1 VSGSSAHDQHPR
13 PAGHLSQG
21 QGSHRGT
28 NLIAGYGLT
37 SAPGPA
43 GVSVCCCLRPSLGLS
58 SPRHRARSVP
68 WYSHGDRQTSYG
80 ALPGKRLRC
89 RVARQRSDRMTQ
101 PDDHPIRW
109 GILATG
115 GIAHAFAHDLAL
127 QPDCEVVAV
136 GSRSQASADAFGDEF
151 GVPHRHASYQALVN
165 DPDVDAVYVS
175 TPHPGHHDAALL
187 AINAGKAVL
196 VEKPFAMDAAQAREM
211 IDAARGQGTFLMEA
225 MWTRFLPHIARMR
238 EILAAGTLG
247 DVVYLTAEHGQ
258 WFAPDPH
265 FRLFA
270 PELGGG
276 ALLDL
281 GIYPV
286 SFASLVLGV
295 PTRITAVSHPA
306 FTGVDATTSM
316 IFQYDSGAHAVLTT
330 TLLAASGNPAAIYG
344 TAARIEIDGWFY
356 TPTAFRVIARDGT
369 ELERFEEPYEG
380 RGLRGEAAE
389 VGRCLRAGLLE
400 SPLLPLDE
408 TYTIM
413 QAMDE
418 VRRQIGLSY
427 LPA

>member
-1 VSGSSAHDQHPR
+1 
-13 PAGHLSQG
+13 
-21 QGSHRGT
+21 
-28 NLIAGYGLT
+28 
-37 SAPGPA
+37 
-43 GVSVCCCLRPSLGLS
+43 
-58 SPRHRARSVP
+58 
-68 WYSHGDRQTSYG
+68 
-80 ALPGKRLRC
+80 
-89 RVARQRSDRMTQ
+89 MTP
-101 PDDHPIRW
+101 PDDRPVRW

-127 QPDCEVVAV
+127 QPGCEVIAV

-151 GVPHRHASYQALVN
+151 GVPHRHASYQALAE
-165 DPDVDAVYVS
+165 DPDVDVVYMA
-175 TPHPGHHDAALL
+175 TPHPGHHGAALL

-211 IDAARGQGTFLMEA
+211 IDAARERGTFLMEA
-225 MWTRFLPHIARMR
+225 MWTRFLPHIARVR

-258 WFAPDPH
+258 WFAADPR

-295 PTRITAVSHPA
+295 PARITAVSDRA

-330 TLLAASGNPAAIYG
+330 TLRAASGNPAAIYG
-344 TAARIEIDGWFY
+344 TAARMEIHGWFY
-356 TPTAFRVIARDGT
+356 TPTRFRVIARDGT
-369 ELERFEEPYEG
+369 ELERFDQPYAG

-400 SPLLPLDE
+400 SPLLPLEE

-413 QAMDE
+413 EAMDE
-418 VRRQIGLSY
+418 VRRQIGLAY
-427 LPA
+427 PPA

>member
-1 VSGSSAHDQHPR
+1 
-13 PAGHLSQG
+13 
-21 QGSHRGT
+21 
-28 NLIAGYGLT
+28 
-37 SAPGPA
+37 
-43 GVSVCCCLRPSLGLS
+43 
-58 SPRHRARSVP
+58 
-68 WYSHGDRQTSYG
+68 
-80 ALPGKRLRC
+80 
-89 RVARQRSDRMTQ
+89 
-101 PDDHPIRW
+101 
-109 GILATG
+109 
-115 GIAHAFAHDLAL
+115 
-127 QPDCEVVAV
+127 
-136 GSRSQASADAFGDEF
+136 
-151 GVPHRHASYQALVN
+151 
-165 DPDVDAVYVS
+165 
-175 TPHPGHHDAALL
+175 
-187 AINAGKAVL
+187 
-196 VEKPFAMDAAQAREM
+196 M
-211 IDAARGQGTFLMEA
+211 IDAARERGTFLMEA
-225 MWTRFLPHIARMR
+225 MWTRFLPHIARVR

-258 WFAPDPH
+258 WFAADPR

-295 PTRITAVSHPA
+295 PARITAVSDPA

-330 TLLAASGNPAAIYG
+330 TLRAASGNPAAIYG

-356 TPTAFRVIARDGT
+356 TPTAFRVIARDGA

-389 VGRCLRAGLLE
+389 VGRCLRAGLRE
-400 SPLLPLDE
+400 SPLLPLEE

-427 LPA
+427 PVSEALDRRHA

>member
-1 VSGSSAHDQHPR
+1 
-13 PAGHLSQG
+13 
-21 QGSHRGT
+21 
-28 NLIAGYGLT
+28 
-37 SAPGPA
+37 
-43 GVSVCCCLRPSLGLS
+43 
-58 SPRHRARSVP
+58 
-68 WYSHGDRQTSYG
+68 
-80 ALPGKRLRC
+80 
-89 RVARQRSDRMTQ
+89 MTR
-101 PDDHPIRW
+101 PDDRPIRW

-211 IDAARGQGTFLMEA
+211 IDAARDQGTFLMEA
-225 MWTRFLPHIARMR
+225 MWTRFLPHIARVR
-238 EILAAGTLG
+238 EILVAGTLG

-258 WFAPDPH
+258 WFAQDPQ

-295 PTRITAVSHPA
+295 PTRITAVSYPA

-316 IFQYDSGAHAVLTT
+316 IFQYDGGAHAVLTT

-356 TPTAFRVIARDGT
+356 TPTAFRVIARDGA

-427 LPA
+427 PPA